1 VRGRSVGG
9 GGCSAT
15 LTGGGKRVNAVAR
28 ALGARR
34 SADNEHGAPR
44 HEVRGAPFEAAR
56 RPEPCYITGR
66 DSAFWRFSTTPM
78 LSPVTS
84 TGTFQ

>member
-15 LTGGGKRVNAVAR
+15 LTGAGKRVNAVVR
-28 ALGARR
+28 AHGARG
-34 SADNEHGAPR
+34 SADNEHGAP
-44 HEVRGAPFEAAR
+44 HEVRGAPFGAAR